1 MTHLHALLER
11 FRTLSFSERDKGTR
25 FERLMQSYL
34 QTDPMYAPLF
44 SHVWLWEE
52 FPSRADFGGKDTGI
66 DLVAETHD
74 GGYWAIQ
81 CKCYRRGAR
90 IDKPAVDTFL
100 STSNKT
106 FLNEAGETACFTHRL
121 WIDTTE
127 GGFNSEALKTIQNQQ
142 PPVSRIGLLQL
153 EQAPVD
159 WQKMEVGLAG
169 GEAQTRKKQ
178 PRDHQKQA
186 IETAHTYFLTRDRGK
201 LIMACGTGKT
211 YTSLCIAERE
221 TSGRGLVLF
230 LVPSIALL
238 GQTLREWTAD
248 ASEAIQAVCICSD
261 AEVTKVK
268 RKKEEDADGFTV
280 EDLALPASTFVPSI
294 VSQLRRLHGRGE
306 GMTVVFSTYQSIGVV
321 AEAQRQIGA
330 EAEFDLIVCDEAHRT
345 TGVTLKD
352 AEESAFVRVHDSR
365 FLCAKKRL
373 YMTATPRLYSD
384 TAQSKARESEATLCS
399 MDDAALFGDEIYRI
413 GFGEAVEK
421 QLLADY
427 KVLVLTLGED
437 QVTPAL
443 QAALANHELE
453 IKTDDAAKL
462 IGCINALSKKTLL
475 DSKLLKETDP
485 APMRRAVAFCQS
497 IKISKQ
503 TVTELNGCRESYYD
517 TLSEEE
523 RSEIVSVEADHVDG
537 TMNAS
542 IRDRKLSWLKSTPA
556 DGREC
561 RITCVASP
569 KGWTYQAWMPCFSFL
584 PETAR

>member
-201 LIMACGTGKT
+201 LIMACGTGKP
-211 YTSLCIAERE
+211 IPR
-221 TSGRGLVLF
+221 
-230 LVPSIALL
+230 
-238 GQTLREWTAD
+238 
-248 ASEAIQAVCICSD
+248 
-261 AEVTKVK
+261 
-268 RKKEEDADGFTV
+268 
-280 EDLALPASTFVPSI
+280 
-294 VSQLRRLHGRGE
+294 
-306 GMTVVFSTYQSIGVV
+306 
-321 AEAQRQIGA
+321 
-330 EAEFDLIVCDEAHRT
+330 
-345 TGVTLKD
+345 
-352 AEESAFVRVHDSR
+352 SA
-365 FLCAKKRL
+365 
-373 YMTATPRLYSD
+373 
-384 TAQSKARESEATLCS
+384 
-399 MDDAALFGDEIYRI
+399 
-413 GFGEAVEK
+413 
-421 QLLADY
+421 
-427 KVLVLTLGED
+427 
-437 QVTPAL
+437 
-443 QAALANHELE
+443 
-453 IKTDDAAKL
+453 
-462 IGCINALSKKTLL
+462 
-475 DSKLLKETDP
+475 
-485 APMRRAVAFCQS
+485 
-497 IKISKQ
+497 
-503 TVTELNGCRESYYD
+503 
-517 TLSEEE
+517 
-523 RSEIVSVEADHVDG
+523 
-537 TMNAS
+537 
-542 IRDRKLSWLKSTPA
+542 
-556 DGREC
+556 
-561 RITCVASP
+561 
-569 KGWTYQAWMPCFSFL
+569 
-584 PETAR
+584 